1 MGELA
6 RLMHVRDGGHLRHVR
21 FTELT
26 LVSVANLL
34 VTCDHK
40 LYTIIYNFLLYYQV
54 LRPSTRKKLHVLGE
68 TYRKVLLEHLQ
79 SVPSFLGG
87 HCSCTQCLVLAVG
100 RTQSLTD
107 EADKR
112 EPNLNFTGELGD
124 SYLTELP
131 LRGSL
136 DQILRTAIVGVL
148 MLWIF
153 IAFVASMY
161 GPDGHSLWSS

>member
-1 MGELA
+1 MSELA
-6 RLMHVRDGGHLRHVR
+6 GLMHVCDGGHSRHVS
-21 FTELT
+21 FTEST
-26 LVSVANLL
+26 FVSVANLL

-40 LYTIIYNFLLYYQV
+40 LYTIINNFLSYYQV
-54 LRPSTRKKLHVLGE
+54 LRPSTRQKLHVLGE

-100 RTQSLTD
+100 RQSLTD
-107 EADKR
+107 VADKR

-131 LRGSL
+131 LRGSW
-136 DQILRTAIVGVL
+136 DQILRTAIVGIL

-161 GPDGHSLWSS
+161 GPDGHSLWFS